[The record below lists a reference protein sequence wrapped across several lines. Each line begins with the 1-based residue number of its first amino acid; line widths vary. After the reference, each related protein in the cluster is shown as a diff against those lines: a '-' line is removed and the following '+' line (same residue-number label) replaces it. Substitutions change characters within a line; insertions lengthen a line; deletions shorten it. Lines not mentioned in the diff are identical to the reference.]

1 MGQEAVSIR
10 HHCRNTNVR
19 GQAKKTKQPRQT
31 MKELLRQFL
40 SQFKELTEKQVQE
53 LSQIMTVVEFKINNN
68 LVNEGQKCNLCY
80 FVLKGCLRQYIIQD
94 GVEKTIAIYTE
105 NQAVNY
111 YSNQIEQQKSE
122 SYLTSVEDSV
132 LLVGNPENDK
142 ELLSKFPILADITRK
157 MIETEL
163 GKTQNTLAKLI
174 TSSPEQRYLNLLSER
189 PELVQRVPQHI
200 IASYLGVTPESLSRI
215 RKRIVKKSI
224 KN

>member
-1 MGQEAVSIR
+1 MGRMLKHCNVS
-10 HHCRNTNVR
+10 
-19 GQAKKTKQPRQT
+19 GQAKKTKQQRQT

-53 LSQIMTVVEFKINNN
+53 LSQILTVVEFEINNN

-80 FVLKGCLRQYIIQD
+80 LVLKGCLRQYIIQD

-122 SYLTSVEDSV
+122 SYLTCVEDSV

-142 ELLSKFPILADITRK
+142 ELLSNFPILADITRK

-189 PELVQRVPQHI
+189 PDLVQRVPQHI